1 MYLSIPITRLD
12 SAGDGWSLFWAG
24 GVCTVS
30 HSLGA
35 VYSAVLLDAGN
46 NTLTGSLVINENET
60 IIDFGEPLGALDSY
74 TLNLLALPKSDGDG
88 SGGGGFDP
96 GEEEEETTEHYS
108 GKAENILLFC
118 RSLNISEDRLATVPL
133 PALTRMQRIVDDAI
147 DGYLCEYYFTPIVA
161 YNQVRPDGTVRKVFP
176 GKIRFLA
183 IQWTAGLLLMSE
195 FQGLE
200 PNVNEHAQRFVEEA
214 KKEMQQMVDYSTRI
228 PGQRRKH
235 PSPTMPPNL
244 APSKTNEFQL

>member
-1 MYLSIPITRLD
+1 MYLSIPITGAD
-12 SAGDGWSLFWAG
+12 SAGDGWSLFWAD

-35 VYSAVLLDAGN
+35 VYAAVLLDSAN
-46 NTLTGSLVINENET
+46 NTLTGSLVLNENQT
-60 IIDFGEPLGALDSY
+60 IIDFGAPLGALDSY
-74 TLNLLALPKSDGDG
+74 TLNLLALPKDGG
-88 SGGGGFDP
+88 IPGGGGDG
-96 GEEEEETTEHYS
+96 GEEEEEAGEHYS
-108 GKAENILLFC
+108 GKAENVLLFC

-133 PALTRMQRIVDDAI
+133 PALERMQRIVDDAI

-183 IQWTAGLLLMSE
+183 IQWTAGLLLLSE

-200 PNVNEHAQRFVEEA
+200 PNINEQGQKFIEEA